1 MSPVAS
7 SRLLAGAILV
17 LALGDPTAACSC
29 APQHPQTAFCEA
41 DVDDSG
47 RFVGV
52 TPLSH
57 NNSRGE
63 SVPWVRHEIKTT
75 KIYKGFE
82 PPTDVHFVETPALES
97 VCGYQPPGLLKGE
110 EYLIM
115 AVRQGERLTVSTCSF
130 VRPWSRV
137 PPSQRRGISQAYGGG
152 CACQVVPCNSMPCT
166 LSGDAQCL
174 WTDGLL
180 DRSWQ
185 GPQAQRLA
193 CLPRPSQGHPPGPT
207 PSAPG
212 RPSRAA
218 SPGPCSRQPRAEGS
232 DPHRGLGCVT
242 PPRRGRT
249 RGLPG
254 VLCTG
259 GWGKRGGH
267 PSP

>member
-29 APQHPQTAFCEA
+29 APQHPQMAFCQA
-41 DVDDSG
+41 DVVIRG

-52 TPLSH
+52 TSLSH

-82 PPTDVHFVETPALES
+82 PPADVHFVETPTLES
-97 VCGYQPPGLLKGE
+97 VCGYQPPAPLKGE

-130 VRPWSRV
+130 VRPWGRV

-152 CACQVVPCNSMPCT
+152 CACQVVPCNSMPCA

-193 CLPRPSQGHPPGPT
+193 CLPRPSQGAPPG
-207 PSAPG
+207 A
-212 RPSRAA
+212 
-218 SPGPCSRQPRAEGS
+218 
-232 DPHRGLGCVT
+232 DPFCAWETLKSS
-242 PPRRGRT
+242 
-249 RGLPG
+249 LPG
-254 VLCTG
+254 ALLKTAQSQG
-259 GWGKRGGH
+259 Q
-267 PSP
+267 